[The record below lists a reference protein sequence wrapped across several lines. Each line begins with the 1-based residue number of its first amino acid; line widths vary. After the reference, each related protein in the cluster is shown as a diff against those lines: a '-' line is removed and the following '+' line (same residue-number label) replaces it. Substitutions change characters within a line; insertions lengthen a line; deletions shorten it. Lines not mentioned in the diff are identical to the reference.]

1 LYNQQLSLPQPFPP
15 SARAPAH
22 TPIIGGRVHQGWPH
36 YHCWATAPAERK
48 QGGVK
53 QPRRSLLS
61 PHVPDVGSNHAD
73 GSRQQVQITIT
84 SADCASRKQHR
95 GARAALLSFIHPAH
109 KEERAMGCQQQQQ
122 ARLTTF
128 VASATLTKNSLS
140 SVFSFEAPMNTPSLR
155 NFVAQGTYHRMRK

>member
-1 LYNQQLSLPQPFPP
+1 MP
-15 SARAPAH
+15 
-22 TPIIGGRVHQGWPH
+22 
-36 YHCWATAPAERK
+36 TAAVNKCKSR
-48 QGGVK
+48 
-53 QPRRSLLS
+53 
-61 PHVPDVGSNHAD
+61 
-73 GSRQQVQITIT
+73 SRQLIVQ
-84 SADCASRKQHR
+84 AGKQHR

-155 NFVAQGTYHRMRK
+155 NFVAQGT